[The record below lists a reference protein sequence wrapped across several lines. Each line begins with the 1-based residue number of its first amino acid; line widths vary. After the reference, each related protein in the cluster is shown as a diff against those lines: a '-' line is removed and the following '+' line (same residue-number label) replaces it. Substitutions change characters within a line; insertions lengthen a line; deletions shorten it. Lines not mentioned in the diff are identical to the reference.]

1 MIHRISGPREA
12 ATKETSPKNNRLHRR
27 TRFRAFEVANRPRV
41 RGEPRRYSIESN
53 ERQRLKQNQR
63 LSVLDLLA
71 ITALVAL
78 HFAISY
84 LSVKLR
90 DYGVIYFSL
99 VYPTFLTALIQW
111 RFGLAWRAATF
122 AHYPIAVVWA
132 FVFGVTFSFYWRKLP
147 HDFFDRD
154 TVGLEYPI
162 GFGML
167 AVEAMLFIGVFS
179 TMVYGCFAYWLF
191 RAGNQDGE

>member
-1 MIHRISGPREA
+1 MAVRLGMASGDVCPLPDR
-12 ATKETSPKNNRLHRR
+12 S
-27 TRFRAFEVANRPRV
+27 
-41 RGEPRRYSIESN
+41 
-53 ERQRLKQNQR
+53 
-63 LSVLDLLA
+63 
-71 ITALVAL
+71 
-78 HFAISY
+78 
-84 LSVKLR
+84 
-90 DYGVIYFSL
+90 
-99 VYPTFLTALIQW
+99 
-111 RFGLAWRAATF
+111 GL
-122 AHYPIAVVWA
+122 A